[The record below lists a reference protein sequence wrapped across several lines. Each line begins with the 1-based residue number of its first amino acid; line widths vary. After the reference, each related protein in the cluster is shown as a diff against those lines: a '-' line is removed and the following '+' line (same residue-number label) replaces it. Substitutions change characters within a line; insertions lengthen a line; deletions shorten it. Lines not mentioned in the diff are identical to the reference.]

1 MTQPV
6 NLPAPDPS
14 SGSHG
19 PGPVPPAGLPGAG
32 GPSPA
37 AYPPAQLIARR
48 SRRSHAWGVALL
60 VATSAV
66 GALVTLFL
74 VDALGTETLF
84 VVGLLALVPL
94 AIVVAAL
101 LWIDRWDPEPRG
113 WLVFAF
119 LWGAGV
125 SVFGTLSLGE
135 VFMETFGGLSS
146 LDSETFGAV
155 VQAPVIEETMKG
167 AGLVVIFLAARRH
180 FDGPVD
186 GVVYAGMV
194 AAGFAF
200 TENILYFGTA
210 YTEAGWGTELAFT
223 FVLRGLFSP
232 FAHVLFTVWIGFFL
246 GVAAHRRATRGRLSR
261 VSWIGWFLVGLVPAM
276 VGHFL
281 WNGGLALIFD
291 DFFTFYL
298 VLQVPLFIAA
308 VAAVVLL
315 LRAERRLT
323 QGMLDRYGVAGW
335 LWPEEIALFGT
346 APGRRQGR
354 RWASGHGVRNQHRAF
369 ERTALRLAALR
380 HRIERGH
387 DVQANSAEELRL
399 LQDTVRQRRELFG
412 AIRPGGPVSPAG
424 SASAAGSG
432 RAGR

>member
-14 SGSHG
+14 YWSHG
-19 PGPVPPAGLPGAG
+19 SGPVPPAGHPVDHPEATV
-32 GPSPA
+32 PSSA
-37 AYPPAQLIARR
+37 AYPPVHLIARR
-48 SRRSHAWGVALL
+48 NRRSNAWGIALL
-60 VATSAV
+60 VTAAAV
-66 GALVTLFL
+66 GALVVLFL
-74 VDALGTETLF
+74 VGALGTETLF

-94 AIVVAAL
+94 GIVVAAL
-101 LWIDRWDPEPRG
+101 LWVDRWDPEPRG

-135 VFMETFGGLSS
+135 VFMETFSGLSS
-146 LDSETFGAV
+146 LDSATFGAV

-246 GVAAHRRATRGRLSR
+246 GVAAHRRFTRGRLGR
-261 VSWIGWFLVGLVPAM
+261 VGWIGWFLLGLVPAM
-276 VGHFL
+276 AGHFL

-298 VLQVPLFIAA
+298 LLQVPLFIAA

-323 QGMLDRYGVAGW
+323 QRMLGRYGEAGW

-354 RWASGHGVRNQHRAF
+354 RWAGGLGVRSQHRAF

-399 LQDTVRQRRELFG
+399 LQDTVRQRQELFG
-412 AIRPGGPVSPAG
+412 AIRPSGPVSPA
-424 SASAAGSG
+424 ASA
-432 RAGR
+432 